1 MIQVTLEGHFMND
14 YGLDSLDVVEIVM
27 ALENE
32 FGESYNKF

>member
-1 MIQVTLEGHFMND
+1 MND

-32 FGESYNKF
+32 FGELEHNLVM